1 MSLQHLSSLQISLF
15 NVFHSLGAK
24 ESLVLLVF
32 IVMMMM
38 MGRSLQLLVFR
49 AAGWDSEMMFS
60 LCEPDSS
67 GHHSRM
73 LAEYEN

>member
-1 MSLQHLSSLQISLF
+1 MCFIHSVQKSKIIFSAVGFYSDDDDDDDGMVTAVIALS
-15 NVFHSLGAK
+15 
-24 ESLVLLVF
+24 
-32 IVMMMM
+32 
-38 MGRSLQLLVFR
+38 
-49 AAGWDSEMMFS
+49 AAGWDSEMIFS